1 MFSIEYVYRV
11 LEYSFLFYFFLY
23 NSINFCFIFLSFF
36 EVRRKVISRGF
47 EDLDVVMM
55 SPFTPPISLIV
66 PAYNEESTIVES
78 VNSMLNLKFP
88 RVELVIVN
96 DGSTDTTLDVLKT
109 AFNLKRVDINYIETI
124 TTAPILGYY
133 ESRQDLPE
141 HVLRFVLVN
150 KENGSKADALNAG
163 INASL
168 CPYFLSI
175 DADSVIDEL
184 ALLQAFRTLLNNEG
198 IVAIGGQVAILNGS
212 VIKKG
217 KVVQPKLSNCWLVR
231 FQIVEYLRSF
241 TLGRTAL
248 SRLNSLFIISGVF
261 GIFQKEFVKKIG
273 GYLTKDLT
281 SKIASEYAGSM
292 AETVCEDMEIIVRM
306 QRYIQD
312 KKLNKRIAYVPHPLC
327 WTEAPENLDS
337 LSKQRNRWQR
347 GFLETMVYHR
357 KMLFNRDYGRI
368 GFFAFPYFLCFEL
381 LGGPIEFFGYVTLPL
396 LFLFHSLNYSYLIM
410 FILVSIIYGVLIS
423 VSSIVVGAWP
433 AKTTEA
439 DTSKK
444 SLIYFSNTREI
455 FILLAFAVLENFGY
469 RQLTL
474 WWRIKGTVDF
484 IRGKK
489 RWEKF
494 QRIGF
499 GENS

>member
-1 MFSIEYVYRV
+1 
-11 LEYSFLFYFFLY
+11 
-23 NSINFCFIFLSFF
+23 
-36 EVRRKVISRGF
+36 
-47 EDLDVVMM
+47 
-55 SPFTPPISLIV
+55 
-66 PAYNEESTIVES
+66 
-78 VNSMLNLKFP
+78 
-88 RVELVIVN
+88 
-96 DGSTDTTLDVLKT
+96 
-109 AFNLKRVDINYIETI
+109 VD
-124 TTAPILGYY
+124 
-133 ESRQDLPE
+133 
-141 HVLRFVLVN
+141 
-150 KENGSKADALNAG
+150 KENGRKADALNAG

-184 ALLQAFRTLLNNEG
+184 ALLQAFRTLLNNKG

-217 KVVQPKLSNCWLVR
+217 KVIQTKLPNCWLVR

-248 SRLNSLFIISGVF
+248 SRLNSLLIISGVF
-261 GIFQKEFVKKIG
+261 GIFQKEFVKKVG
-273 GYLTKDLT
+273 GYLTKGLT

-312 KKLNKRIAYVPHPLC
+312 KKLNKRIAYLPHPLC

-337 LSKQRNRWQR
+337 LSKQRSRWQR

-357 KMLFNRDYGRI
+357 KMLFNKDYGRI
-368 GFFAFPYFLCFEL
+368 GLFAFPYFLFFEL
-381 LGGPIEFFGYVTLPL
+381 LGGPLEFFGYVTLP
-396 LFLFHSLNYSYLIM
+396 FLFIFHSFNYSYLLM

-433 AKTTEA
+433 SKTAGA
-439 DTSKK
+439 DTSIKP
-444 SLIYFSNTREI
+444 LIYFRNTREI
-455 FILLAFAVLENFGY
+455 ILLLAFAVLENFGY

-484 IRGKK
+484 IQGKK

-499 GENS
+499 CEESQNRGGQRVATN